1 LFCSKAKENYMSTSN
16 TFLAVFLGSK
26 SSAKMAAW
34 NELSDAARKAR
45 EQEGIAAWKGWAQ
58 RHQDAIVAMG
68 GPLGKTKKISP
79 NGIED
84 ITNAMGAFTV
94 VRAESDAAAAKL
106 FLDHPHFT
114 IFPGES
120 IEVMPV
126 LPIPGA

>member
-1 LFCSKAKENYMSTSN
+1 
-16 TFLAVFLGSK
+16 
-26 SSAKMAAW
+26 
-34 NELSDAARKAR
+34 
-45 EQEGIAAWKGWAQ
+45 
-58 RHQDAIVAMG
+58 MG

-94 VRAESDAAAAKL
+94 VRAESHAAAAKL

>member
-1 LFCSKAKENYMSTSN
+1 MSTPN

-26 SSAKMAAW
+26 SSAKMLAW
-34 NELSDAARKAR
+34 NDLSDVERKAR
-45 EQEGIAAWKGWAQ
+45 EQQGIAAWKGWAQ
-58 RHQDAIVAMG
+58 RHQNAIVAMG

-84 ITNAMGAFTV
+84 ITNAMGAFTI
-94 VRAESDAAAAKL
+94 VRAESHETAARL

-114 IFPGES
+114 IFPGDS
-120 IEVMPV
+120 VEVMPI